1 MLTDYLLVC
10 SSSYFRENTVQC
22 LRLFFKKESLQKDHV
37 ECEKSCIMNASTYK
51 ILILIKN
58 VKRKSFTEVREKMS
72 IFLLAS
78 HISSIKSQVYVTTE
92 SLHPLFRRSNRM
104 TSLCFCMSQKNLKP
118 SCCFS
123 TALNTLRLSKEYKQ
137 SIISTQHILPN
148 DGFSACWLKTKS

>member
-1 MLTDYLLVC
+1 MFIKL
-10 SSSYFRENTVQC
+10 FQREHCTV
-22 LRLFFKKESLQKDHV
+22 LKAIFFKKNLCKRIMLSV
-37 ECEKSCIMNASTYK
+37 ESCIMNASTYK
-51 ILILIKN
+51 ILILRKN

-104 TSLCFCMSQKNLKP
+104 TSLCFRMSQKNLKP

-123 TALNTLRLSKEYKQ
+123 TAFNTLRLSKEYKQ
-137 SIISTQHILPN
+137 SFISTQHILPN